1 MRNIREE
8 CLHSHSKLG
17 FLSLSFRGSIAYSF
31 NRPEKQR
38 EVLGDDSSSLLPKK
52 TKQNKKTW
60 DFYLSEVA
68 IDRAC
73 GMGVPLTG
81 T

>member
-1 MRNIREE
+1 MRNIWEE
-8 CLHSHSKLG
+8 HLHSHTKLG
-17 FLSLSFRGSIAYSF
+17 FLPLSFIGSIAYSF

-38 EVLGDDSSSLLPKK
+38 EVLGDDSFSLLPKK
-52 TKQNKKTW
+52 TKQNKTQN
-60 DFYLSEVA
+60 FYLSEVA
-68 IDRAC
+68 IDRAR